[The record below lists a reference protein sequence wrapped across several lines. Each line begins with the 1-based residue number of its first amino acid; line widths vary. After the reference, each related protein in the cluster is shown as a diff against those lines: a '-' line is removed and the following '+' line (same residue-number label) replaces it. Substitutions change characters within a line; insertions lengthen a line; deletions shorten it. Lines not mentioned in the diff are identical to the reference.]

1 MAKGSRFPHGEDA
14 KVREMRTAE
23 TILNIIQDRGKR
35 KLPLDDVYRQ
45 LYNPDMYLRSYAKLY
60 PNDGAMTPG
69 ITEETV
75 DGWSMEKVAAIIV
88 AIRDERWQWTPVKR
102 VLIDKPKGGKRPL
115 GLPVWS
121 DKVVQDI
128 IRSILEAY
136 YEPQFTKHSHGFR
149 PKRGCHTALK
159 EIDEVWQGTK
169 WFIEGDIKGC
179 FDNIDH
185 TTLMNILRENIQ
197 DNRFL
202 RLIEGALK
210 AGYCEEWKYHPSL
223 SGSPQG
229 GIVSP
234 ILSNIYMDRL
244 DRFVQDMLIPEY
256 TRGTRRKEGEEY
268 RRLHSLSTYYR
279 NTGRIERAEE
289 LRKAMQQYP
298 SVDPNDEEYR
308 RLRYV
313 RYADDFL
320 LGYAGTMAE
329 ATEIKEKIAA
339 FLRTQLTL
347 TLSAD
352 KTLITHAS
360 TGRARFLGYEIGTM
374 YCQTKF
380 DKLRKRAVNGKIGL
394 YIPEDVLQKK
404 RKRYL
409 RDGKAHHRTE
419 LMNDSEYDIIIRYQA
434 EYRGLVQYY
443 TLAQN
448 RSRLGYV
455 GFTMETSLLKTLA
468 SKGRTTFAKT
478 LKRLKSTTQSP
489 HGPRKC
495 LKLTIERAGQRPLV
509 AIFGGLSLRRKQT
522 AIKDQVLMP
531 YIRRRSE
538 IVERLLNNTCE
549 VCGSK
554 EHIQMHHVRH
564 LADLNKKGRREK
576 PPWMKIMIARKRKS
590 IPLCKR
596 CHDDVHFNRPTFRK
610 TRRLES
616 RVP

>member
-45 LYNPDMYLRSYAKLY
+45 RYNPDLYLRSYAKLS

-69 ITEETV
+69 MTEETV

-136 YEPQFTKHSHGFR
+136 YEPQFSKHSHGFR

-185 TTLMNILRENIQ
+185 TLLMNILRENIH

-229 GIVSP
+229 GIGSP
-234 ILSNIYMDRL
+234 ILSNIYIDRL
-244 DRFVQDMLIPEY
+244 DRFVQDTVIPEY

-320 LGYAGTMAE
+320 LGYAGTLAE

-339 FLRTQLTL
+339 FLRTQLNL

-404 RKRYL
+404 RQRYL
-409 RDGKAHHRTE
+409 RDGKVHHRTE

-448 RSRLGYV
+448 RCRLGYV

-489 HGPRKC
+489 HGPRTC

-576 PPWMKIMIARKRKS
+576 PLWMKIMIARKRKS

>member
-1 MAKGSRFPHGEDA
+1 MH
-14 KVREMRTAE
+14 
-23 TILNIIQDRGKR
+23 
-35 KLPLDDVYRQ
+35 
-45 LYNPDMYLRSYAKLY
+45 
-60 PNDGAMTPG
+60 
-69 ITEETV
+69 
-75 DGWSMEKVAAIIV
+75 
-88 AIRDERWQWTPVKR
+88 
-102 VLIDKPKGGKRPL
+102 
-115 GLPVWS
+115 
-121 DKVVQDI
+121 
-128 IRSILEAY
+128 
-136 YEPQFTKHSHGFR
+136 
-149 PKRGCHTALK
+149 
-159 EIDEVWQGTK
+159 
-169 WFIEGDIKGC
+169 
-179 FDNIDH
+179 
-185 TTLMNILRENIQ
+185 ILRENIH

-210 AGYCEEWKYHPSL
+210 AGYCEDWIYHPSL

-244 DRFVQDMLIPEY
+244 DRFAQDTLIPEY

-289 LRKAMQQYP
+289 RRKAMQQHP

-329 ATEIKEKIAA
+329 ATAIKEKIAA

-352 KTLITHAS
+352 KTLSTHAR
-360 TGRARFLGYEIGTM
+360 TGRARFLGYAIGTM

-394 YIPEDVLQKK
+394 YIPEDVLQQK
-404 RKRYL
+404 RQRDL
-409 RDGKAHHRTE
+409 RDGKAHHRTAR
-419 LMNDSEYDIIIRYQA
+419 MNESEYDIIIRYQA

-478 LKRLKSTTQSP
+478 LKRLKSTTRSP

-576 PPWMKIMIARKRKS
+576 PPWMKIMMARKRKS
-590 IPLCKR
+590 IPLCKS
-596 CHDDVHFNRPTFRK
+596 CHDDVHFNRPKFRK

>member
-1 MAKGSRFPHGEDA
+1 MH
-14 KVREMRTAE
+14 
-23 TILNIIQDRGKR
+23 
-35 KLPLDDVYRQ
+35 
-45 LYNPDMYLRSYAKLY
+45 
-60 PNDGAMTPG
+60 
-69 ITEETV
+69 
-75 DGWSMEKVAAIIV
+75 
-88 AIRDERWQWTPVKR
+88 
-102 VLIDKPKGGKRPL
+102 
-115 GLPVWS
+115 
-121 DKVVQDI
+121 
-128 IRSILEAY
+128 
-136 YEPQFTKHSHGFR
+136 
-149 PKRGCHTALK
+149 
-159 EIDEVWQGTK
+159 
-169 WFIEGDIKGC
+169 
-179 FDNIDH
+179 
-185 TTLMNILRENIQ
+185 ILRENIH

-210 AGYCEEWKYHPSL
+210 AGYCEDWIYHPSL

-244 DRFVQDMLIPEY
+244 DRFAQDTLIPEY

-329 ATEIKEKIAA
+329 ATAIKEKIAA
-339 FLRTQLTL
+339 FLRTQLNL

-394 YIPEDVLQKK
+394 YIPEDVLQQK
-404 RKRYL
+404 RQRDL
-409 RDGKAHHRTE
+409 RDGKAHHRTAR
-419 LMNDSEYDIIIRYQA
+419 MNESEYDIIIRYQA
-434 EYRGLVQYY
+434 EYRGLVHYS

-448 RSRLGYV
+448 RSRRGYG

-478 LKRLKSTTQSP
+478 RKRLKSTTQSP
-489 HGPRKC
+489 HGPRTC
-495 LKLTIERAGQRPLV
+495 LKLTIERAGKRPLV
-509 AIFGGLSLRRKQT
+509 AIFGGLSLRRKPT

-531 YIRRRSE
+531 YIRRRSA
-538 IVERLLNNTCE
+538 IVERL
-549 VCGSK
+549 
-554 EHIQMHHVRH
+554 
-564 LADLNKKGRREK
+564 
-576 PPWMKIMIARKRKS
+576 
-590 IPLCKR
+590 
-596 CHDDVHFNRPTFRK
+596 
-610 TRRLES
+610 
-616 RVP
+616 

>member
-69 ITEETV
+69 MTEETV

-128 IRSILEAY
+128 IRSIREAY
-136 YEPQFTKHSHGFR
+136 YEPQFSKHSHGFR

-185 TTLMNILRENIQ
+185 TLLMNILRENIH

-244 DRFVQDMLIPEY
+244 DRFVQDTVIPEY

-320 LGYAGTMAE
+320 LGYAGTLAE

-339 FLRTQLTL
+339 FLRTQLNL

-404 RKRYL
+404 RQRYL
-409 RDGKAHHRTE
+409 RDGKVHHRTE

-448 RSRLGYV
+448 RCRLGHV

-489 HGPRKC
+489 HGPRTC

-538 IVERLLNNTCE
+538 IGERLLNNTCE

-576 PPWMKIMIARKRKS
+576 PLWMKIMIARKRKS

>member
-45 LYNPDMYLRSYAKLY
+45 LYNPDLYLRSYAKLY

-69 ITEETV
+69 MTEETV

-102 VLIDKPKGGKRPL
+102 VFIDKPKGGKRPL

-136 YEPQFTKHSHGFR
+136 YEPQFSKHSHGFR

-169 WFIEGDIKGC
+169 WLIEGDIKGC

-185 TTLMNILRENIQ
+185 TLLMNILRENIH

-234 ILSNIYMDRL
+234 ILSNIYIDRL
-244 DRFVQDMLIPEY
+244 DRFVQDTVIPEY

-320 LGYAGTMAE
+320 LGYAGTLAE

-339 FLRTQLTL
+339 FLRTQLNL

-380 DKLRKRAVNGKIGL
+380 DKRRKRAVNGKIGL

-404 RKRYL
+404 RQRYL
-409 RDGKAHHRTE
+409 RDGKVHHRTE

-448 RSRLGYV
+448 RGRLGYV

-489 HGPRKC
+489 HGPRTC

-522 AIKDQVLMP
+522 AIQDQVLRP
-531 YIRRRSE
+531 YIRKRSE

-576 PPWMKIMIARKRKS
+576 PLWMKIMIARKRKS

>member
-1 MAKGSRFPHGEDA
+1 
-14 KVREMRTAE
+14 
-23 TILNIIQDRGKR
+23 
-35 KLPLDDVYRQ
+35 
-45 LYNPDMYLRSYAKLY
+45 
-60 PNDGAMTPG
+60 
-69 ITEETV
+69 
-75 DGWSMEKVAAIIV
+75 
-88 AIRDERWQWTPVKR
+88 
-102 VLIDKPKGGKRPL
+102 
-115 GLPVWS
+115 
-121 DKVVQDI
+121 
-128 IRSILEAY
+128 
-136 YEPQFTKHSHGFR
+136 
-149 PKRGCHTALK
+149 
-159 EIDEVWQGTK
+159 
-169 WFIEGDIKGC
+169 
-179 FDNIDH
+179 
-185 TTLMNILRENIQ
+185 MNILRENIR

-210 AGYCEEWKYHPSL
+210 AGYCEEWTYHPSL

-339 FLRTQLTL
+339 FLRTQLNL

-404 RKRYL
+404 RQRYL

-419 LMNDSEYDIIIRYQA
+419 RMNESEYDIIIRYQA

-448 RSRLGYV
+448 RCRLGYV
-455 GFTMETSLLKTLA
+455 GFTMETS
-468 SKGRTTFAKT
+468 
-478 LKRLKSTTQSP
+478 
-489 HGPRKC
+489 
-495 LKLTIERAGQRPLV
+495 RA
-509 AIFGGLSLRRKQT
+509 A
-522 AIKDQVLMP
+522 
-531 YIRRRSE
+531 
-538 IVERLLNNTCE
+538 
-549 VCGSK
+549 
-554 EHIQMHHVRH
+554 
-564 LADLNKKGRREK
+564 
-576 PPWMKIMIARKRKS
+576 
-590 IPLCKR
+590 
-596 CHDDVHFNRPTFRK
+596 
-610 TRRLES
+610 
-616 RVP
+616 

>member
-347 TLSAD
+347 TLSVD

-448 RSRLGYV
+448 RCRLGYV

>member
-45 LYNPDMYLRSYAKLY
+45 LYNPDLYLRSYAKLY

-69 ITEETV
+69 MTEETV

-102 VLIDKPKGGKRPL
+102 VFIDKPKGGKRPL

-136 YEPQFTKHSHGFR
+136 YEPQFSQHSHGFR

-169 WFIEGDIKGC
+169 WLIEGDIKGC

-185 TTLMNILRENIQ
+185 TLLMNILRENIH

-234 ILSNIYMDRL
+234 ILSNIYIDRL
-244 DRFVQDMLIPEY
+244 DRFVQDTVIPEY

-320 LGYAGTMAE
+320 LGYAGTLAE

-339 FLRTQLTL
+339 FLRTQLNL

-380 DKLRKRAVNGKIGL
+380 DKRRKRAVNGKIGL

-404 RKRYL
+404 RQRYL
-409 RDGKAHHRTE
+409 RDGKVHHRTE

-448 RSRLGYV
+448 RGRLGYV

-489 HGPRKC
+489 HGPRTC

-576 PPWMKIMIARKRKS
+576 PLWMKIMIARKRKS

>member
-1 MAKGSRFPHGEDA
+1 
-14 KVREMRTAE
+14 MRTAE

-45 LYNPDMYLRSYAKLY
+45 LYNPDLYLRSYAKLY
-60 PNDGAMTPG
+60 KNDGAMTPG
-69 ITEETV
+69 TTGETV
-75 DGWSMEKVAAIIV
+75 DGMSLDKIDRVIAAM
-88 AIRDERWQWTPVKR
+88 RYERWQWPPAKR
-102 VLIDKPKGGKRPL
+102 VYIDKPKGGKRPL
-115 GLPVWS
+115 SMPDWS
-121 DKVVQDI
+121 PKVVQDI

-136 YEPQFTKHSHGFR
+136 YEPQFSDHSHGFR
-149 PKRGCHTALK
+149 PHRGCQTALT
-159 EIDEVWQGTK
+159 EIHNLWVGTK
-169 WFIEGDIKGC
+169 WFLEGDIKGC

-185 TTLMNILRENIQ
+185 HTLMHILRESIH

-210 AGYCEEWKYHPSL
+210 AGYCEEWTYHPSR

-244 DRFVQDMLIPEY
+244 DRFAQDTLIPEY

-329 ATEIKEKIAA
+329 ATAIKEKIAA

-352 KTLITHAS
+352 KTLSTHAR
-360 TGRARFLGYEIGTM
+360 TGRGRFLGYAIGTM

-404 RKRYL
+404 RQRYL
-409 RDGKAHHRTE
+409 RDGKAHHRTAR
-419 LMNDSEYDIIIRYQA
+419 MNESEYDIIIRYQA

-468 SKGRTTFAKT
+468 SKGRTMFAKT
-478 LKRLKSTTQSP
+478 RKRWKSTTQSP

-522 AIKDQVLMP
+522 AMKDQVLMP